1 MYMEEKMLNKIV
13 NGQELVC
20 SPEEE
25 AQIRAEWAA
34 NESKALEKKPINI
47 ETQIAQLQAQLDA
60 LKGVA

>member
-1 MYMEEKMLNKIV
+1 MLNKIV

-34 NESKALEKKPINI
+34 NESKANQPISKSLEEQI
-47 ETQIAQLQAQLDA
+47 EELKAKVEA
-60 LKGVA
+60 LEGVN